1 MSDKTVNPDV
11 PYDNTKEK
19 KDQNKIAISD
29 GKKARSKSSRM
40 AKPKTKRTIQK
51 PIGKKTEPD
60 FSLESLE
67 LLMVLKKEMEQTRH
81 GSEKSA
87 IAEAK
92 KSINSFFKKYKVNE
106 FGIEGEK
113 YDLNKHYALL
123 FMKKEDVSENIIL
136 EVKSPGLK
144 AGRKVIKKSK
154 VVVSK

>member
-1 MSDKTVNPDV
+1 MSDKIVNLDV
-11 PYDNTKEK
+11 RNENTGEK
-19 KDQNKIAISD
+19 PVQKNIAMSD
-29 GKKARSKSSRM
+29 GEKTRSKSSRTV
-40 AKPKTKRTIQK
+40 KPKSRRTMKK
-51 PIGKKTEPD
+51 PMGNKTEPD

-67 LLMVLKKEMEQTRH
+67 LLMVLKKNMEQTRT
-81 GSEKSA
+81 GSEKST

-92 KSINSFFKKYKVNE
+92 ESINSFIKKFKVSE

-123 FMKKEDVSENIIL
+123 FMKKVDVKENVIL
-136 EVKSPGLK
+136 EVKSPGMK